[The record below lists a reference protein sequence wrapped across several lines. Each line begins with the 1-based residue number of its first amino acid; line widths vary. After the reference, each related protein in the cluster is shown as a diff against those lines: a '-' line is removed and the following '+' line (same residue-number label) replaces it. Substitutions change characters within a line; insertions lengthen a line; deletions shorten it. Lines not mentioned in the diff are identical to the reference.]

1 MIQDRVKV
9 TPTDTIEEDLMNNV
23 HPIHLLSKRHQTE
36 LDEQRLEQACD
47 WISRIDRG
55 LQPEEH
61 QALQQWLAE
70 NAQHHEVLLEVAKLW
85 DKMDA
90 LSRLSD
96 LFPATEKTKSS
107 NTIKH
112 WALAASVATLCM
124 LGALLYRTQVLPQ
137 QDLVQQTAATSLH
150 ATYQTKIGENN
161 TIELPD
167 RSKLVLN
174 TNSFVTVR
182 YSEKTRIIELLRG
195 EINIDVAHDKS
206 RPLSV
211 IAGGKVIQA
220 VGTAFNVDIH
230 KDYVELIVTDGKV
243 LVGAQPKAM
252 DDAAEQLLAK
262 PLPVSSLAISKGE
275 RVDLDPKG
283 KTTEQVRKIDQG
295 DIAASLSWRSG
306 NLIFR
311 GETLQEALV
320 EISRYTNIQFELG
333 DDEKMKQLP
342 VAGMFKTGDVDGLLE
357 VFKNNFNVSHER
369 LGPDRIR
376 LKYAG

>member
-1 MIQDRVKV
+1 
-9 TPTDTIEEDLMNNV
+9 MNNV
-23 HPIHLLSKRHQTE
+23 HPIHLLSKRHQAE

-70 NAQHHEVLLEVAKLW
+70 NPQQQDVLLEVAKLW
-85 DKMDA
+85 DKMDV

-96 LFPATEKTKSS
+96 LFPVAEKTKSP
-107 NTIKH
+107 NLVKH
-112 WALAASVATLCM
+112 WAAAASVAALCL
-124 LGALLYRTQVLPQ
+124 LGALMFRSDVAPPPAVDQV
-137 QDLVQQTAATSLH
+137 AATSLH

-161 TIELPD
+161 RIELPD
-167 RSKLVLN
+167 RSTLVLN

-182 YSEKTRIIELLRG
+182 YSENSRIIELVRG
-195 EINIDVAHDKS
+195 EINIDVAHDSS

-230 KDYVELIVTDGKV
+230 NDYVELIVTDGKV
-243 LVGAQPKAM
+243 LVGATPVATEV
-252 DDAAEQLLAK
+252 ATEQLLAK
-262 PLPVSSLAISKGE
+262 RLPTSSLAISKGE

-283 KTTEQVRKIDQG
+283 KAKAQVRKMDQV

-311 GETLQEALV
+311 GETLEDALA
-320 EISRYTNIQFELG
+320 EISRYTNIQFELA
-333 DDEKMKQLP
+333 DDEKIRQLP

-357 VFKNNFNVSHER
+357 VFKNNFNVSYER
-369 LGPDRIR
+369 LSPDRIR

>member
-1 MIQDRVKV
+1 
-9 TPTDTIEEDLMNNV
+9 MNNV

-124 LGALLYRTQVLPQ
+124 LGALLYRAQVVPQ

>member
-1 MIQDRVKV
+1 
-9 TPTDTIEEDLMNNV
+9 MNNV
-23 HPIHLLSKRHQTE
+23 HPIHLLSKRHQAET
-36 LDEQRLEQACD
+36 DEQRLEQACD

-70 NAQHHEVLLEVAKLW
+70 HPQHQDVLLEVAKLW

-96 LFPATEKTKSS
+96 LFPATEKAKSTTS
-107 NTIKH
+107 GKH
-112 WALAASVATLCM
+112 WAIAASVSALCL
-124 LGALLYRTQVLPQ
+124 LGALFYRAQVLPPQ
-137 QDLVQQTAATSLH
+137 ELVQQTAATSLH
-150 ATYQTKIGENN
+150 ATYQTKVGENN

-182 YSEKTRIIELLRG
+182 YSENSRIIELLRG

-275 RVDLDPKG
+275 RVDLDPKA
-283 KTTEQVRKIDQG
+283 KTTTAQVRKIDQG

-369 LGPDRIR
+369 LSADRIR

>member
-1 MIQDRVKV
+1 
-9 TPTDTIEEDLMNNV
+9 MNNV
-23 HPIHLLSKRHQTE
+23 HPIHLLSKRHQHE

-70 NAQHHEVLLEVAKLW
+70 QPQHLDVLLEVAKLW

-96 LFPATEKTKSS
+96 LFPATEKAKSS

-112 WALAASVATLCM
+112 WAVAASVATLCM
-124 LGALLYRTQVLPQ
+124 LGALLYRTQWLPQ
-137 QDLVQQTAATSLH
+137 QELVPQTAATSLH

-182 YSEKTRIIELLRG
+182 YSENTRIIELLRG
-195 EINIDVAHDKS
+195 EINIDVAHDKT

-243 LVGAQPKAM
+243 LVGAQPKAL
-252 DDAAEQLLAK
+252 DEAAEQLLAK

-275 RVDLDPKG
+275 RVDLDPKD
-283 KTTEQVRKIDQG
+283 KIKAKVRKIDQG

-311 GETLQEALV
+311 GETMQDALA

-342 VAGMFKTGDVDGLLE
+342 IAGMFKTGDVDALLE

-369 LGPDRIR
+369 LAPDRIR
-376 LKYAG
+376 LTYAG

>member
-1 MIQDRVKV
+1 MS
-9 TPTDTIEEDLMNNV
+9 NV
-23 HPIHLLSKRHQTE
+23 HPIHLLSKRHQAE

-55 LQPEEH
+55 LQSEEH

-70 NAQHHEVLLEVAKLW
+70 NPQHQNVLLEVAKLW

-96 LFPATEKTKSS
+96 LFPQAEKSRTSS
-107 NTIKH
+107 GVRQ
-112 WALAASVATLCM
+112 WAAAASVAALCV
-124 LGALLYRTQVLPQ
+124 LAALLYRSDLSPQV
-137 QDLVQQTAATSLH
+137 DAVQTIATSLH
-150 ATYQTKIGENN
+150 ATYQTKIGENT

-195 EINIDVAHDKS
+195 EINIDVAHDSS

-211 IAGGKVIQA
+211 IAGGKIIQA

-243 LVGAQPKAM
+243 LVGTEATAKG
-252 DDAAEQLLAK
+252 AAEQLLSQR
-262 PLPVSSLAISKGE
+262 LPTSSLAISKGE

-283 KTTEQVRKIDQG
+283 KGVEQVRKMDQVE
-295 DIAASLSWRSG
+295 IAASLSWRSG

-311 GETLQEALV
+311 GETLQDALA

-342 VAGMFKTGDVDGLLE
+342 VAGMFKTGDVEGLLE

>member
-9 TPTDTIEEDLMNNV
+9 TPTDTKEEDLMNNV
-23 HPIHLLSKRHQTE
+23 HPIHLLSKRHQAE

-70 NAQHHEVLLEVAKLW
+70 NPQQQDTLLEVAKLW
-85 DKMDA
+85 DKMDV

-96 LFPATEKTKSS
+96 LFPVAEKTKSP
-107 NTIKH
+107 NLVKH
-112 WALAASVATLCM
+112 WAAAASVAALCL
-124 LGALLYRTQVLPQ
+124 LGALMFRSDVAPQPGVDQV
-137 QDLVQQTAATSLH
+137 AATSLH

-161 TIELPD
+161 RIELPD
-167 RSKLVLN
+167 RSTLVLN

-182 YSEKTRIIELLRG
+182 YSENSRIIELLRG
-195 EINIDVAHDKS
+195 EINIDVAHDTT

-230 KDYVELIVTDGKV
+230 NDYVELIVTDGKV
-243 LVGAQPKAM
+243 LVGATPVATEV
-252 DDAAEQLLAK
+252 ATEQLLAK
-262 PLPVSSLAISKGE
+262 RLPTSSLAISKGE

-283 KTTEQVRKIDQG
+283 KAKAQVRKMDQV

-311 GETLQEALV
+311 GETLEDALA
-320 EISRYTNIQFELG
+320 EISRYTNIQFELA
-333 DDEKMKQLP
+333 DDEKIRQLP

-357 VFKNNFNVSHER
+357 VFKNNFNVSYER
-369 LGPDRIR
+369 LSPDRIR